1 MSSKYLDIYRQLDTD
16 IRSMPTGERI
26 ASEKKLSQRFNV
38 SPMTVRRALT
48 MLIDEGRL
56 QGIPG
61 KGTFIC
67 RQSPIRKNVAIPS
80 FSDTITQAGKTPS
93 SKLLLA
99 ALALAGPTD
108 QLKFD
113 LDDDSH
119 IYILRRVRLAD
130 DVPICLEESHMNPA
144 VIPDLLTKDLTGSL
158 YRIFAEDYH
167 LPVASSTYTIR
178 ARLANEDESQMLDL
192 NDPGVC
198 LEVNNLTYSAD
209 GTLLESAVSLY
220 RGDMYEFNI

>member
-1 MSSKYLDIYRQLDTD
+1 MSSKYLDIYRRLDSY
-16 IRSMPTGERI
+16 IRSMPAGERI
-26 ASEKKLSQRFNV
+26 PSEKKLSQQFRV

-67 RQSPIRKNVAIPS
+67 RQSPIKKNAAIPS

-99 ALALAGPTD
+99 ALALASPSD
-108 QLKFD
+108 QVSFD

-119 IYILRRVRLAD
+119 IYILRRLRLAD
-130 DVPICLEESHMNPA
+130 DVPICLEESHINPA

-167 LPVASSTYTIR
+167 VPVSSSTYTIR
-178 ARLANEDESQMLDL
+178 ARLADNNEAQMLEL

-198 LEVNNLTYSAD
+198 LEVKNLTYSAD

-220 RGDMYEFNI
+220 RGDMYEFSI